1 MDFHRLLPFIT
12 RLSTRAYFR
21 RLSDEQAWLIVI
33 ALMFPSSIMPM
44 SSSVMRVASP
54 LFRDVFQVSTEN
66 LAWLSMSFTIPYM
79 VLMPVYSRL
88 SEMVGRRRLILAGI
102 SVFLV
107 GTCIAMLAP
116 RFWVLMV
123 GQGLQG
129 FGTAGLMP
137 LAMAYIAAIF
147 ERHERGKAL
156 GTWSSVGPAVAWIG
170 PLLAGI
176 LLSQWDWR
184 ITYIL
189 PITVGILSII
199 VVSRGIP
206 PGISNIQPHMWRRF
220 DWTGVGLLA
229 VFIVCFFAYLSSRP
243 ITGIAP
249 LQDWRLGLA
258 AVVPLAVLLW
268 WERRIE
274 NPFLDLSL
282 YRSKL
287 FRQASLGAA
296 LRMVTM
302 GCTSLL
308 VPLFLVDMFQVD
320 GVMLGVMLMI
330 NPAAMSLMVRFGGMV
345 ADRLGSGKPLMVGFT
360 LQLAVM
366 LSIFQSPLPL
376 HLWGL
381 GCLLGLHG
389 LGMGLMLASLHR
401 IALLDVNE
409 SNATVAAGMYS
420 FVRFIGVAVGI
431 AVAGVIFQGFIDSGV
446 ETSMAY
452 RQTFGSFAVA
462 AAVGLALSFAIRDP
476 GPSPA

>member
-107 GTCIAMLAP
+107 GACIAMLAP

-199 VVSRGIP
+199 VVARGIP

-220 DWTGVGLLA
+220 DWTGVVLLA

-243 ITGIAP
+243 ITGVAP

-258 AVVPLAVLLW
+258 AVVPLAALLW
-268 WERRIE
+268 RERRIE

-308 VPLFLVDMFQVD
+308 VPLFLADMFQVD
-320 GVMLGVMLMI
+320 GVMLGLMLMI
-330 NPAAMSLMVRFGGMV
+330 NPAAMSLMVRFGGTA
-345 ADRLGSGKPLMVGFT
+345 ADRLGSGKPLMVGFA
-360 LQLAVM
+360 LQIAVM
-366 LSIFQSPLPL
+366 LSIFKSPLPL

-409 SNATVAAGMYS
+409 ANATVAAGMYS

-446 ETSMAY
+446 ELATAY

-462 AAVGLALSFAIRDP
+462 AAAGLALSFAIRDP
-476 GPSPA
+476 GPASA

>member
-12 RLSTRAYFR
+12 WLSTRAYFR
-21 RLSDEQAWLIVI
+21 RLSNEQAWLIVI

-44 SSSVMRVASP
+44 ASSVVRVASP
-54 LFRDVFQVSTEN
+54 LFRDTFQASTEN

-102 SVFLV
+102 AVFLV
-107 GTCIAMLAP
+107 GTCVAMLAP
-116 RFWVLMV
+116 RLWVLMV
-123 GQGLQG
+123 GQALQG
-129 FGTAGLMP
+129 FGSAGLMP

-176 LLSQWDWR
+176 LISQWDWR
-184 ITYIL
+184 VTYIL
-189 PITVGILSII
+189 PMVTGILSII
-199 VVSRGIP
+199 VVARAIP
-206 PGISNIQPHMWRRF
+206 PGMSNIQPHMWRRF

-229 VFIVCFFAYLSSRP
+229 VFIICFFAYLSSRP
-243 ITGIAP
+243 ITGVAP

-258 AVVPLAVLLW
+258 SVVPLATLLW
-268 WERRIE
+268 WERRID
-274 NPFLDLSL
+274 NPFLDLNL

-320 GVMLGVMLMI
+320 GVTLGLMLMI
-330 NPAAMSLMVRFGGMV
+330 NPAAMSLMVRFGGTA
-345 ADRLGSGKPLMVGFT
+345 ADQFGSGKPLMVGFA
-360 LQLAVM
+360 LQIAVM
-366 LSIFQSPLPL
+366 LSIYRSPLPQT
-376 HLWGL
+376 
-381 GCLLGLHG
+381 LLGLGFLLAVHG

-409 SNATVAAGMYS
+409 ANATVAAGMYS
-420 FVRFIGVAVGI
+420 FVRFIGVAIGV
-431 AVAGVIFQGFIDSGV
+431 AVAGVIFQGFTDAGV
-446 ETSMAY
+446 EPVLAY
-452 RQTFGSFAVA
+452 RQTFGGFAVA
-462 AAVGLALSFAIRDP
+462 ATAGLALSFVIKDP
-476 GPSPA
+476 GPSHA